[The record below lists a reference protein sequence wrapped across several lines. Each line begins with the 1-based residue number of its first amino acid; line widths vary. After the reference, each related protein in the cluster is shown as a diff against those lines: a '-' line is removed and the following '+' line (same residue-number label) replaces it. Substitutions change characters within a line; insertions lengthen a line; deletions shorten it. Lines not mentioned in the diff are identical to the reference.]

1 MPTPE
6 QLRSETLVLDNLMDV
21 YERTVHEQSSKLG
34 NTIRALEDPLLKVK
48 TLKGRLPICS
58 RCKKIRDD
66 QGYWNRLE
74 EYVHEHSEEEFSH
87 GFCPNSMKLY
97 LPEEYKLLLQQNPN
111 FFARQKRN

>member
-48 TLKGRLPICS
+48 TLKGLLPICS

-66 QGYWNRLE
+66 QGYWNQLE

-111 FFARQKRN
+111 LFARQKRN